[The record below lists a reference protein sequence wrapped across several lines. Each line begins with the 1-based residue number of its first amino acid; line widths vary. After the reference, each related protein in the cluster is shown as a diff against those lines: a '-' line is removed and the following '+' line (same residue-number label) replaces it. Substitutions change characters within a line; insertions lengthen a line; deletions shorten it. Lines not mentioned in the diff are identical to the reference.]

1 MRFTDNRPA
10 AYRGDLP
17 LATLEAIMMN
27 SIYNRSLPFGG
38 WNAESASVSI
48 TNGAHQ
54 GAFYPGLGEYYFD
67 ISVNGG
73 GVLHC
78 LIANPSNENSEVLGI
93 R

>member
-1 MRFTDNRPA
+1 
-10 AYRGDLP
+10 
-17 LATLEAIMMN
+17 MMN

-38 WNAESASVSI
+38 WNEENAAVSI

-54 GAFYPGLGEYYFD
+54 GAFYPEFGDYYFD

-73 GVLHC
+73 DVQHC
-78 LIANPSNENSEVLGI
+78 LIANPSSANNEVLAI